1 MDKQRFDELTRAFA
15 GRRSRRDVLRTALG
29 GMGAGLVGL
38 ATGAGASAKG
48 ARQSSDKGPVACG
61 DSEGQECSDGFTC
74 VAGFCLDDDGPTL
87 AVGASCSDDAQCI
100 DSRCFNGHCRS
111 FVGVGEDFDPL
122 GEDFNPLGENF
133 NPLGEDFDPLAE
145 APTIGVGASCSDDAQ
160 CIDSRC
166 FNGHCRAFV
175 GVGED
180 FNPLAGA
187 PTLCG
192 QGLSLT
198 VCGSDEFCCNESCGI
213 CAPIGG
219 SCTQEFCGED

>member
-1 MDKQRFDELTRAFA
+1 MDEQRFDQVTKALAA
-15 GRRSRRDVLRTALG
+15 GTSRRAVLRAALG
-29 GMGAGLVGL
+29 GMSAGLLGLVGR
-38 ATGAGASAKG
+38 TGASAKG
-48 ARQSSDKGPVACG
+48 ARDAGPVPCG
-61 DSEGQECSDGFTC
+61 EIKELECSDGFTC
-74 VAGFCLDDDGPTL
+74 VEGFCLDDDGPAL
-87 AVGASCSDDAQCI
+87 
-100 DSRCFNGHCRS
+100 
-111 FVGVGEDFDPL
+111 
-122 GEDFNPLGENF
+122 
-133 NPLGEDFDPLAE
+133 
-145 APTIGVGASCSDDAQ
+145 GVGASCSDDAQ

-166 FNGHCRAFV
+166 FNGHCRAVV

-180 FNPLAGA
+180 FDPLGENFDPLGEDFDPLGEGFSPLAEA